1 VSVIER
7 HRNSTQFPRIDAAM
21 NCYLSVMDTS
31 WRPISADEIPR
42 ALRSDATAIFACE
55 HHVRADE
62 VSALVPHANNIVILG
77 WIDRIAE
84 LHGAHAGAA
93 RETVARDGRM
103 WFVARHEIDYLGESF
118 VGDALVIATW
128 IEKLGRTSLT
138 RATVIARAD
147 DGDESDG
154 STALKPLVRAS
165 SRWAFVDLATRK
177 PAAIPDT
184 VRQALVGV

>member
-1 VSVIER
+1 
-7 HRNSTQFPRIDAAM
+7 
-21 NCYLSVMDTS
+21 MDTS
-31 WRPISADEIPR
+31 WRRIAHTEIP
-42 ALRSDATAIFACE
+42 DAVGVAAPGAFACAHRVGE
-55 HHVRADE
+55 DE

-147 DGDESDG
+147 DGR
-154 STALKPLVRAS
+154 PLVRAS

-177 PAAIPDT
+177 PAAIPDA
-184 VRQALVGV
+184 VRQALIGA